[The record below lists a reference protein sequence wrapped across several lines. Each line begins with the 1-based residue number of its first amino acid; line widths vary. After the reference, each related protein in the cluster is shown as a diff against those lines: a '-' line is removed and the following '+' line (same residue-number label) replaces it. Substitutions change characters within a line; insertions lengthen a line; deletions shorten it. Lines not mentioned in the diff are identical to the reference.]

1 MQLKIK
7 KFLKRKDFIAA
18 CIIAIAACIYLFPF
32 KTDRWNLP
40 DVNSIKSPDAEEIIY
55 GKMLISKTSMLIGPD
70 VKDTSMR
77 IAGNH
82 MACEN
87 CHIDAGQIKR
97 TLCLVG
103 ASSRYPRDDARS
115 NGKETL
121 EDRINGCLE
130 RSMNGRKIDIN
141 SREMRSM
148 VKYINWTSSF
158 VSDDKNVPKGLPDMP
173 LLKRSANPLRG
184 KRIYLRKCIVCHA
197 NNGNGIL
204 NTPGKI
210 ADGYT
215 YPPLWGRD
223 SFNNGA
229 GLHRLLM
236 SAKFIKYNMPY
247 KNPGLSDDE
256 AFDVAAYINFMP
268 RPEMKGL
275 EADYPDRKKKP
286 IDSPYAPYGD
296 TLSMLQHKY
305 GPYQQMMK

>member
-87 CHIDAGQIKR
+87 CHIDAGQI
-97 TLCLVG
+97 
-103 ASSRYPRDDARS
+103 
-115 NGKETL
+115 
-121 EDRINGCLE
+121 
-130 RSMNGRKIDIN
+130 DIN

-204 NTPGKI
+204 NTPGII

-247 KNPGLSDDE
+247 KNPGLRDDE

>member
-1 MQLKIK
+1 MQTKIRQ
-7 KFLKRKDFIAA
+7 FFKRKDVIAA
-18 CIIAIAACIYLFPF
+18 FMIAIAASVYFFPH
-32 KTDRWNLP
+32 KGDKWNLP
-40 DVNSIKSPDAEEIIY
+40 DVSSIKSPDAEDIIY
-55 GKMLISKTSMLIGPD
+55 GKMLISQTSKFIGPD
-70 VKDTSMR
+70 VKDTSLR

-82 MACEN
+82 MACEQ
-87 CHIDAGQIKR
+87 CHIDAGLTIK
-97 TLCLVG
+97 TLCLAG

-130 RSMNGRKIDIN
+130 RSMNGKKIDNN
-141 SREMRSM
+141 SREMQSM
-148 VKYINWTSSF
+148 VKYINWASSF
-158 VSDDKNVPKGLPDMP
+158 TVDDKNVPKGLPDMP
-173 LLKRSANPLRG
+173 LLNRSANPLRG
-184 KRIYLRKCIVCHA
+184 KRIYLRKCVVCHA

-204 NTPGKI
+204 STPGKST
-210 ADGYT
+210 DGYT

-236 SAKFIKYNMPY
+236 SARFIKYNMPY
-247 KNPGLSDDE
+247 KNPGLRDDE
-256 AFDVAAYINFMP
+256 AYDVAAYINFMP

-286 IDSPYAPYGD
+286 IDSPYGPYGD
-296 TLSMLQHKY
+296 TLSLLQHKY